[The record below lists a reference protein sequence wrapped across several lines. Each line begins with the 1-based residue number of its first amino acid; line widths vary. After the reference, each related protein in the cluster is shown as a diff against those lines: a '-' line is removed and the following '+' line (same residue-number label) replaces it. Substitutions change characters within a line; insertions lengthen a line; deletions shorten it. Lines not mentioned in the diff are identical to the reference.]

1 MGHEKL
7 SKKAA
12 VLVQDD
18 CLIWTLYLGLGG
30 ANCIIHGVVLSLSLW
45 VLSLFEK
52 NSSIL
57 CLGPQRCLGTCLD
70 TAMAVPSVVEAFE
83 VGAFLADKHAVP
95 PHP

>member
-1 MGHEKL
+1 MGHGKL
-7 SKKAA
+7 SKKVA

-18 CLIWTLYLGLGG
+18 CLIWTPYLGLGV

-57 CLGPQRCLGTCLD
+57 CLAPQRCLGTCL
-70 TAMAVPSVVEAFE
+70 TMAVLSVVEAFE
-83 VGAFLADKHAVP
+83 VGAFLADKHVVP